1 MNQAATLRSGISCG
15 FAVFGWLLLTQS
27 CVAQFVEL
35 TARIET
41 VSWYFKDA
49 EGKPIEKHYAYSV
62 RCIVSTNQW
71 YVETDWVRN
80 ATETWW
86 FVGNKLAKRTV
97 ITKELPEEDGQGG
110 IFGRPSKVGERFLN
124 VFDTTDGHPDG
135 GVGIKVPWL
144 AFCSGMYLKRP
155 GREMPLP
162 SSTSD
167 REAFG
172 YRDVT
177 TVFADSFGL
186 PSKVHLYSTNRF
198 MKCEYQVQQSTNV
211 LGWNFPTKF
220 VMRHHRPTA
229 TGQSECHAETTGT
242 LTTIG
247 PAAKPQIPEELMK
260 LLAK

>member
-1 MNQAATLRSGISCG
+1 MNQAATLRSGIAWG
-15 FAVFGWLLLTQS
+15 ITVFGWLLLTQS

-41 VSWYFKDA
+41 ISWFFKDA
-49 EGKPIEKHYAYSV
+49 EGKPIETRHTNSV

-71 YVETDWVRN
+71 YVENDWSQN
-80 ATETWW
+80 AVITWW
-86 FVGNKLAKRTV
+86 HIGNQIARRTV
-97 ITKELPEEDGQGG
+97 ITKQLPQPKEPSGFFGG
-110 IFGRPSKVGERFLN
+110 PSPVGERFLK
-124 VFDTTDGHPDG
+124 VFYTEDGHPNGD
-135 GVGIKVPWL
+135 VGIKLPWL
-144 AFCSGMYLKRP
+144 AFCSGTYLKRP
-155 GREMPLP
+155 GREIPMP

-186 PSKVHLYSTNRF
+186 PNKVHLYSTNRF
-198 MKCEYQVQQSTNV
+198 LKCEYQVQQSTNV

-229 TGQSECHAETTGT
+229 TGLSECHGEMTGT

-247 PAAKPQIPEELMK
+247 PAPKPQIPEEMMK